1 MKGIA
6 PRKSDLLFKENLE
19 WKPVGILCNSWE
31 IWAEGKQYDFPH
43 VMTVIRADT
52 GGGGDMLCRVLSFTD
67 S

>member
-6 PRKSDLLFKENLE
+6 LRTSDLLFKESLE
-19 WKPVGILCNSWE
+19 WKPVGMLCSSQE

-43 VMTVIRADT
+43 VMTIIRPSA
-52 GGGGDMLCRVLSFTD
+52 GGGGDMLHWVLSFTD